1 LNQKAQATTRH
12 CVKRFI
18 SFEHVLR
25 RPHKA
30 ATPLGRKIPP
40 LNKRQW
46 QRASH
51 NYILHAQ
58 QTLAFVMLFTTY
70 GSQAILKRQ
79 KKLK

>member
-1 LNQKAQATTRH
+1 LNQKPQATKRH
-12 CVKRFI
+12 WVKRFI

-30 ATPLGRKIPP
+30 AAPLGRKIPP

-58 QTLAFVMLFTTY
+58 QTLVFRHAFYNLWFA
-70 GSQAILKRQ
+70 GRPEAA